1 MSAAGMEA
9 GLLWFKVMR
18 SLRQFVLLTMALAI
32 AWSLPAAADQVAVFG
47 NNNLYTLINAVDPGE
62 AVLVTDAQL
71 ATPGFL
77 NAFNAVVITRDGA
90 SIPVGPVLSNA
101 AAANVA
107 AFVGS
112 YQNQGNIAL
121 FAADWADII
130 GNASAPSLEDIPGNP
145 DATQMFLNAVN
156 WAMLKHGYIGELN
169 GAAMGLTAN
178 ADGLNAFH
186 FFNGYADSQNCAY
199 NIPGTITVT
208 QPGHPIMAGVS
219 GTFTTNEYPCRSSY
233 TGVDPANVLATF
245 ENGDPAV
252 VANVVPNVPEPATM
266 VLLGSGLA
274 GLLARKRRK

>member
-18 SLRQFVLLTMALAI
+18 SLRQFVVLAVALAF
-32 AWSLPAAADQVAVFG
+32 ACSLPAAADHVAVFG

-77 NAFNAVVITRDGA
+77 NAFNAVVITRNGA
-90 SIPVGPVLSNA
+90 DIPVGPVLSNA

-121 FAADWADII
+121 FSADWADII
-130 GNASAPSLEDIPGNP
+130 GNAAAPSPEDTPGNP
-145 DATQMFLNAVN
+145 NATQMFLNAVN
-156 WAMLKHGYIGELN
+156 WASLKHGYIGELN
-169 GAAMGLTAN
+169 GAAMGLGSN
-178 ADGLNAFH
+178 EDGLNV
-186 FFNGYADSQNCAY
+186 FNFVAGHAGAQNCAY
-199 NIPGTITVT
+199 NVPGTITVT

-219 GTFTTNEYPCRSSY
+219 GTFTTNEYPCRSSF
-233 TGVDPANVLATF
+233 TGVNPANVLATF
-245 ENGDPAV
+245 DNGDPAV
-252 VANVVPNVPEPATM
+252 VVNIVPNVPEPATM